1 MDVIWFVSGLVI
13 GAVVGALLGYC
24 TACLAIL
31 RKTSVKEWD
40 RECEHRE
47 RDNESNE

>member
-13 GAVVGALLGYC
+13 GAVVGVLLGYC

-31 RKTSVKEWD
+31 RKTSERDFD
-40 RECEHRE
+40 RECKERE
-47 RDNESNE
+47 RDNESH

>member
-24 TACLAIL
+24 IACLAIL
-31 RKTSVKEWD
+31 RKTSERDFD
-40 RECEHRE
+40 RERKE
-47 RDNESNE
+47 RDHESNE

>member
-13 GAVVGALLGYC
+13 GAIVGALVGYC
-24 TACLAIL
+24 AACLSIIS
-31 RKTSVKEWD
+31 KTSTKEL
-40 RECEHRE
+40 E

>member
-13 GAVVGALLGYC
+13 GAVVGVLLGYC

-31 RKTSVKEWD
+31 RKTNERDFD
-40 RECEHRE
+40 RECKEME
-47 RDNESNE
+47 RDNESN

>member
-31 RKTSVKEWD
+31 RKTSERDFD
-40 RECEHRE
+40 RECKES
-47 RDNESNE
+47 DNEPY